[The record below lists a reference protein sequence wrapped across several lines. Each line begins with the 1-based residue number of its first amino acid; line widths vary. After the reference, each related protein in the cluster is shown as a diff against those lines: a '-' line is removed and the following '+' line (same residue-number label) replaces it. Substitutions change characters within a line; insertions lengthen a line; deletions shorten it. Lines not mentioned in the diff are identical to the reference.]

1 MELKNRRFNFG
12 SKYHKATLLLIF
24 GVAAFLRFHE
34 LGQPYFWQDEIYTV
48 WPAKH
53 FVEGFGFLNPGG
65 TELYLRA
72 WITTTLPIAASFSVL
87 GFTEFAAR
95 LPTVVIGLSTV
106 LISYLLGKDVGGKKL
121 GLLVS
126 GIMALD
132 VWVINWHTQAR
143 MYAHNQFLYILGVWL
158 MFRWYNNDNLDFR
171 SRYLFALIPAILL
184 GIHNHISYLGI
195 GPAIGFFLLLSL
207 FMELKDSDWKE
218 KISSNRFIRNH
229 LKVILAGGLA
239 GLLFLIINGIPSPLL
254 DYSPSWYIVDRS
266 SLYYLRWLSDQNSL
280 LYFFG
285 IGTVLIWRKRNNWLI
300 ALSFGLPFLVQS
312 LLVFKEPR
320 LILHLYPLFII
331 IACIPLIYFLN
342 VVNSYLESR
351 DILMDHLDIIS
362 IFAVILILFSLYSPV
377 EDLEIKEERPYE
389 MMKGSNHRGPV
400 EYISERR
407 TGDDLLISSAPS
419 ITAWYLGSTAEVDYD
434 LNYLGNENISGELV
448 DPDTG
453 VKSIK
458 NKAEIQR
465 IVSENSGWVIADA
478 NFYTDFKIKNG
489 VRKVIIEN
497 SRKIQNSSWKEA
509 DIYRFE

>member
-1 MELKNRRFNFG
+1 
-12 SKYHKATLLLIF
+12 
-24 GVAAFLRFHE
+24 
-34 LGQPYFWQDEIYTV
+34 
-48 WPAKH
+48 
-53 FVEGFGFLNPGG
+53 
-65 TELYLRA
+65 
-72 WITTTLPIAASFSVL
+72 
-87 GFTEFAAR
+87 
-95 LPTVVIGLSTV
+95 
-106 LISYLLGKDVGGKKL
+106 
-121 GLLVS
+121 
-126 GIMALD
+126 
-132 VWVINWHTQAR
+132 
-143 MYAHNQFLYILGVWL
+143 